1 MFGAPGVVLK
11 GLSEA
16 FERPGVVLTVLAVLV
31 VSVRVV
37 LVEAPSEAFEGPGF
51 VLAVL
56 VVLVV
61 SVVLVEAPSEALES
75 PGVVLEGTS
84 EKFDIE

>member
-1 MFGAPGVVLK
+1 M
-11 GLSEA
+11 
-16 FERPGVVLTVLAVLV
+16 LTVLAVLV
-31 VSVRVV
+31 VSVTVV

-51 VLAVL
+51 VLTVL